1 MAKIIKNKTFE
12 RLLCSF
18 IIATFMCLILS
29 LIVYK
34 GQYFQNWLNS
44 AYASHKQIII
54 FGWFL
59 LFAYYGVCLFCLW
72 QSNKKDSNYLFLF
85 GVQVFTFAV
94 YEIALY
100 CFSAYILAAVSS
112 ILSVIF
118 SIWIIILLFKN
129 KQYALMSLLAVMV
142 LLYFYL
148 VFRGIIY
155 CSLEYGVWKE

>member
-59 LFAYYGVCLFCLW
+59 LFTYYEVCLFCLW
-72 QSNKKDSNYLFLF
+72 QTNTKERSYLFLF
-85 GVQVFTFAV
+85 GIQFFAFAV
-94 YEIALY
+94 FVISVY
-100 CFSAYILAAVSS
+100 CFSAYILATVSS

-118 SIWIIILLFKN
+118 SFWLVIKLFKN
-129 KQYALMSLLAVMV
+129 KKYVLMSFIVV
-142 LLYFYL
+142 LIMIYLYC
-148 VFRGIIY
+148 VFCGILC
-155 CSLEYGVWKE
+155 CSLEYGAWND

>member
-34 GQYFQNWLNS
+34 GQYFQNWLPS

-59 LFAYYGVCLFCLW
+59 LFTYYEVCLFCLW
-72 QSNKKDSNYLFLF
+72 QTNTKERSYLFLF
-85 GVQVFTFAV
+85 GIQFFAFAV
-94 YEIALY
+94 FVISVY
-100 CFSAYILAAVSS
+100 CFSAYILATVSS
-112 ILSVIF
+112 IFSVIF
-118 SIWIIILLFKN
+118 SIWLVIMLFKN
-129 KQYALMSLLAVMV
+129 KQYALMSLLAVTV